1 MKAFAEKTNSKLTIA
16 HYRRA
21 LPKFLYIKELIG
33 TGAIGEIRTVR
44 ISMLQKD
51 KSTMIAGSE
60 NNWRVDPAIAGAGLF
75 YDLAPHQLD
84 LVVYFFGKP
93 FDVTGISANQ
103 AGLYKAEDVVTGIMR
118 LPNNIVF
125 SGQWCYTVGEGL
137 DEDLFEIVG
146 SKGKISFTVFGHEVV
161 VHDGC
166 TEKMVN
172 FEPPAHI
179 QQPLITEIV
188 RYFLGEGGN
197 PCSADEAI
205 ESMKVMEAFAYGQ
218 QK

>member
-1 MKAFAEKTNSKLTIA
+1 
-16 HYRRA
+16 
-21 LPKFLYIKELIG
+21 
-33 TGAIGEIRTVR
+33 
-44 ISMLQKD
+44 MLQRD
-51 KSTMIAGSE
+51 KSALIADVE

-93 FDVTGISANQ
+93 FDITGISANQ

-161 VHDGC
+161 VHDGR
-166 TEKMVN
+166 TEKMVK

-188 RYFLGEGGN
+188 QYFLGEGNN
-197 PCSADEAI
+197 PCSADDAI